1 MAFQY
6 AQHKFPAFWAEQASP
21 SYFPILSS
29 ARLDL
34 VVHCAWER
42 EKSILMN
49 KVRILKKNY
58 IDFSKGLVDDKKRQM
73 TEDEIIKFLK
83 AFKMTKH

>member
-58 IDFSKGLVDDKKRQM
+58 IENDNLPAAQKQNDKIKSNNL
-73 TEDEIIKFLK
+73 TEQSDNWEI
-83 AFKMTKH
+83 